1 MILGIV
7 LDVVVAL
14 MLAAAIGFAYL
25 LNKRLHAL
33 HADRAALEA
42 LITGLAETS
51 SRAEAGIAGLRAAAD
66 QIGAELQQRI
76 DRADSLRDD
85 LGYMLDRGGQIADRL
100 EKAVRAGREADGRAA
115 APEIAADERPAQAS
129 RLSFP
134 SRIERELRR
143 VMEARR

>member
-1 MILGIV
+1 MILGII

-14 MLAAAIGFAYL
+14 MLGAAIGYAYIL
-25 LNKRLHAL
+25 ERRLRAL

-51 SRAEAGIAGLRAAAD
+51 SRAEAGIAGLHAAAD
-66 QIGAELQQRI
+66 QIGSELQERI
-76 DRADSLRDD
+76 DRAGSLRDD

-100 EKAVRAGREADGRAA
+100 ERAVRAGREAGARAGTA
-115 APEIAADERPAQAS
+115 EAPGAKSADDNRVA
-129 RLSFP
+129 FP

-143 VMEARR
+143 VVEARR

>member
-1 MILGIV
+1 MILGII
-7 LDVVVAL
+7 LDAVVAL
-14 MLAAAIGFAYL
+14 MLAAAIGFAYV
-25 LNKRLHAL
+25 LNKRLRAL

-51 SRAEAGIAGLRAAAD
+51 SHAEAGIAGLRLAAD
-66 QIGAELQQRI
+66 QIGADLQQRI
-76 DRADSLRDD
+76 DRAGSLRDD
-85 LGYMLDRGGQIADRL
+85 LGYMLDRGSQIADRL
-100 EKAVRAGREADGRAA
+100 EKAVRAGRDARGA
-115 APEIAADERPAQAS
+115 APEIAPVVEKPAEAS